1 MSDEF
6 KNINDTGSEPEKGME
21 HSNDGSYTQGD
32 SFVMRSSEE
41 TRRKQKSPGRPPRN
55 LRRPPARR
63 ILIMPI
69 LTGKLPNQGRKA
81 APALQKGLQPV
92 LRRKKRKQKEINTVL
107 TSSLL
112 PYLRRRT
119 KRRKKEMVPAQ

>member
-41 TRRKQKSPGRPPRN
+41 NEKK
-55 LRRPPARR
+55 ARR

-81 APALQKGLQPV
+81 APALQKSPQPV

-112 PYLRRRT
+112 PYLRRRK

>member
-41 TRRKQKSPGRPPRN
+41 NEKKTEESRETSQEPQEA
-55 LRRPPARR
+55 PARR

-81 APALQKGLQPV
+81 APALQKSPQP
-92 LRRKKRKQKEINTVL
+92 
-107 TSSLL
+107 S
-112 PYLRRRT
+112 
-119 KRRKKEMVPAQ
+119 

>member
-41 TRRKQKSPGRPPRN
+41 NEKKTEESRETSQEPQEAPSEENPYY
-55 LRRPPARR
+55 AH
-63 ILIMPI
+63 
-69 LTGKLPNQGRKA
+69 TYRKA
-81 APALQKGLQPV
+81 SEPRQESGTGFTEKSTAGP
-92 LRRKKRKQKEINTVL
+92 EINTVL

-112 PYLRRRT
+112 PYLRRRK

>member
-41 TRRKQKSPGRPPRN
+41 NEKKSRRVPGD
-55 LRRPPARR
+55 
-63 ILIMPI
+63 
-69 LTGKLPNQGRKA
+69 LPG
-81 APALQKGLQPV
+81 
-92 LRRKKRKQKEINTVL
+92 
-107 TSSLL
+107 TSGGPQRGESLL
-112 PYLRRRT
+112 CPYLPESFRT
-119 KRRKKEMVPAQ
+119 KAGKRHRLYRKVYSRS

>member
-41 TRRKQKSPGRPPRN
+41 N
-55 LRRPPARR
+55 E
-63 ILIMPI
+63 
-69 LTGKLPNQGRKA
+69 
-81 APALQKGLQPV
+81 
-92 LRRKKRKQKEINTVL
+92 KKTEESRAG
-107 TSSLL
+107 TSGGPQRGESLL
-112 PYLRRRT
+112 CPYLPESFRT
-119 KRRKKEMVPAQ
+119 KAGKRHRLYRKVHSRS